1 MISRSRH
8 RPKSPEKTRDR
19 RPAASKP
26 AESSP
31 AEYKRQYLEEASVW
45 LKKRWERARDLQ
57 QSTNNT
63 EFRPWYYEEPT
74 DRQLNKIRELGLSKM
89 AKDVTRGQ
97 VSDLI
102 GLFESPSDEHMQI
115 LKFFKVPSRGF
126 SETRARDEIEKLFR
140 SEENRAT
147 WERRPPTTMQKEF
160 YLFFGLAVPKKLTLM
175 EMRDDIKT
183 KLKDMTEEEQN
194 DWDMYENIYDDLA
207 DAEFAKDEGLKKVSL
222 KVYRGFVLKKRADGA
237 KVRDWD
243 AYEVAEE
250 LLEEHPELARS
261 GSSK

>member
-1 MISRSRH
+1 
-8 RPKSPEKTRDR
+8 
-19 RPAASKP
+19 
-26 AESSP
+26 
-31 AEYKRQYLEEASVW
+31 
-45 LKKRWERARDLQ
+45 
-57 QSTNNT
+57 
-63 EFRPWYYEEPT
+63 
-74 DRQLNKIRELGLSKM
+74 
-89 AKDVTRGQ
+89 
-97 VSDLI
+97 
-102 GLFESPSDEHMQI
+102 
-115 LKFFKVPSRGF
+115 
-126 SETRARDEIEKLFR
+126 
-140 SEENRAT
+140 
-147 WERRPPTTMQKEF
+147 
-160 YLFFGLAVPKKLTLM
+160 
-175 EMRDDIKT
+175 MRDDIKT